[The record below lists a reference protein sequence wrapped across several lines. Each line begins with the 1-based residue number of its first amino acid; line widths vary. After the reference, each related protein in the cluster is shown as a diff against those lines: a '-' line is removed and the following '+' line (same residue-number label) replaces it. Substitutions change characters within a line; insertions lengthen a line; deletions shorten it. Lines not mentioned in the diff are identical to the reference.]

1 MTATDVDQWLADR
14 VPRVLRALGG
24 SLERGGI
31 DGEVLG
37 WVEGTLVPEDSTGV
51 VLGVALG
58 AAMVAAVDVVEMSA
72 RPSASLSAMTIEI
85 ARDPRRGETLSLRGE
100 VVSLTRTRA
109 SAEAVLLDAAGVVV
123 ARSTATL
130 SRPPRG

>member
-1 MTATDVDQWLADR
+1 MTASDVDQWLAAR

-37 WVEGTLVPEDSTGV
+37 WVEGTLVPEDSAGV

>member
-1 MTATDVDQWLADR
+1 MTATDVDQWLAAR

-37 WVEGTLVPEDSTGV
+37 WVEGTLVPEDSAGV